1 MQKLREKYAETI
13 ADQDKGKGA
22 HAVVELDANFREAS
36 DDFAKRVDA
45 MIADTSPE
53 NVSSVSEIIDEY
65 IELDALDAELRQKT
79 GQMQHAHR
87 KDAGDKKF
95 TNEMSENRKTRQEA
109 LQGVR
114 DKLDTLKGEGDAD
127 EFQKLVDKI
136 FDEPVDAPTPK
147 PKPSPPES
155 FAPPKDGEAPVETPK
170 NADTSEPV
178 TAKEVSSKIE
188 KLESELLK
196 LQERFGD
203 DSADLTP
210 KQKKATEDKHKDI
223 KSKIAFYKR
232 SEKAALDLDKNQREL
247 ERLQK
252 VIERAD
258 PEELEF
264 EGFTKA
270 DLLKN
275 GKAAGRLEDLKKN
288 IAAQTKIIREMA
300 RPPVPKKT
308 PRERAVARLQKRLDE
323 LRAIR
328 SSTADELTTPAKPK
342 RTKSAEEKDLE
353 DRIKFYTGE
362 TKEIDDVLALNER
375 IEVLGGLLRG
385 ESMAEIQAQIGLPP
399 KLKPSYAKPKKIESE
414 LTKLKETEKRMMK
427 MLRRRQTDELLSDL
441 KDAFDPENGQRSPMD
456 RLLNKYLEERT
467 DALLN
472 QPSTVTTGL
481 PSGLIQ
487 TLWRPVVATTRSV
500 IKAASPMDKDLKGVG
515 MTQRMQFA
523 GADVLA
529 TLDQLVVLARSP
541 IQTLRQVG
549 GNLVDTAKAGG
560 QSAYFYKDGNKID
573 MAESGTV
580 GNATIRNTKQVDRAA
595 MRVAANKQKGVI
607 LRSAMKLL
615 SSDSASALFT
625 IAKGLRA
632 AGRTGV
638 GTFDEPFIMIL
649 HGRKVRADAYREAIK
664 QQPSDPDA
672 FIADYIAKANN
683 VDKQGV
689 NRFNYLDEKYKD
701 GANEVRKGL
710 FRRADLEADDYR
722 VQTEENVTNFWSKIT
737 GGDPTMFKFFARFMQ
752 PIFQTPTI
760 ALIQSGRNL
769 AHTKGM
775 PLTASVLQRSYSEV
789 AKRTGTKGKISNVLS
804 GRVNKEI
811 NDHEIT
817 IERLNT
823 EKKKQG
829 LDVDE
834 IKKIDDEL
842 AATEQQL
849 ASAVAYRT
857 EKIYDDLAHTAL
869 MGGIAMAA
877 YESGR
882 QGLTSGA
889 GSFFTRDQRNEG
901 EFEKYRGLADETS
914 TGWNYLL
921 ADPFRTTWALYADLG
936 ARSVLEEEGKLT
948 DQQTWGAFIT
958 STLEAY
964 ATDAVFSTSLRQVK
978 DLAFGKDKSRV
989 SAGIDIASGGL
1000 LVPSWAR
1007 NANSF
1012 NDEKYSLHGQ
1022 GAGWKDIPELA
1033 WQKAKGDEAEN
1044 YRVDKLGRPLKR
1056 PERGPLNYVFRYAP
1070 EERASRMIAE
1080 EGVRDVLRAD
1090 SLQHG
1095 LIPAFPTSLSSDG
1108 IAIKLEHFKQ
1118 GNKTLLTGF
1127 QEMVNENDDF
1137 LHAMGDIVTEESWPD
1152 DYNNYEISDHPTQ
1165 VNAKYNK
1172 GIEKLIKVR
1181 NEYIKKGKKKIL
1193 DPSSDAQFYR
1203 NSEGQTIFEYMES
1216 FKTNNPE
1223 SNSTVLEL
1231 LDIK

>member
-1 MQKLREKYAETI
+1 MDNKNIDLDAFDAIEDPVTLAPEQPSENSTLSLMAEAGEQQQRGPTIGQQATGLAIEAGGGVGGVWATQKVIKANRVAKGINYLKKIRYFGRAAVAANIGPQALEPVSTVGGLITFGVTEALWAAGSNLLKQEYFKGLGIQEDTEGGELLTSILLVSPLIKQGTRIPKLGQVFDPSMIKSRKWKVGAHVVQGATIGAVESSIRQTWDLMGDENADLGDFSFQDLAQGTVLGGGMGGVASLGGDGIKLVRAYRKVVARNKIEMRGSLVERLIKLDKAVVKAEKIGSARNRAVAQMHAARAKKELDELDAIHDSLDEELGNVEEGLLSQEKKPEVEAEVPEVSETPKDTPTVTEEQVNLADDWDARKVADGEEATPTNLEGIDVVEAPEASATTVTPKPDAEATPAPKTPEVSTEVAPEVDVPKTPMQKLREKYAETI

-36 DDFAKRVDA
+36 DDFSKRVDA

-53 NVSSVSEIIDEY
+53 NVNSVSEIIDEY
-65 IELDALDAELRQKT
+65 IELDALDADLRQKT

-136 FDEPVDAPTPK
+136 FDEPVDAPK

-500 IKAASPMDKDLKGVG
+500 IKAASPMDKDLKG
-515 MTQRMQFA
+515 
-523 GADVLA
+523 L
-529 TLDQLVVLARSP
+529 
-541 IQTLRQVG
+541 
-549 GNLVDTAKAGG
+549 
-560 QSAYFYKDGNKID
+560 
-573 MAESGTV
+573 
-580 GNATIRNTKQVDRAA
+580 
-595 MRVAANKQKGVI
+595 
-607 LRSAMKLL
+607 
-615 SSDSASALFT
+615 
-625 IAKGLRA
+625 
-632 AGRTGV
+632 
-638 GTFDEPFIMIL
+638 
-649 HGRKVRADAYREAIK
+649 
-664 QQPSDPDA
+664 
-672 FIADYIAKANN
+672 
-683 VDKQGV
+683 
-689 NRFNYLDEKYKD
+689 
-701 GANEVRKGL
+701 
-710 FRRADLEADDYR
+710 
-722 VQTEENVTNFWSKIT
+722 
-737 GGDPTMFKFFARFMQ
+737 
-752 PIFQTPTI
+752 
-760 ALIQSGRNL
+760 
-769 AHTKGM
+769 
-775 PLTASVLQRSYSEV
+775 
-789 AKRTGTKGKISNVLS
+789 
-804 GRVNKEI
+804 
-811 NDHEIT
+811 
-817 IERLNT
+817 
-823 EKKKQG
+823 
-829 LDVDE
+829 
-834 IKKIDDEL
+834 
-842 AATEQQL
+842 
-849 ASAVAYRT
+849 
-857 EKIYDDLAHTAL
+857 
-869 MGGIAMAA
+869 
-877 YESGR
+877 
-882 QGLTSGA
+882 
-889 GSFFTRDQRNEG
+889 
-901 EFEKYRGLADETS
+901 
-914 TGWNYLL
+914 
-921 ADPFRTTWALYADLG
+921 
-936 ARSVLEEEGKLT
+936 
-948 DQQTWGAFIT
+948 
-958 STLEAY
+958 
-964 ATDAVFSTSLRQVK
+964 
-978 DLAFGKDKSRV
+978 
-989 SAGIDIASGGL
+989 
-1000 LVPSWAR
+1000 
-1007 NANSF
+1007 
-1012 NDEKYSLHGQ
+1012 
-1022 GAGWKDIPELA
+1022 
-1033 WQKAKGDEAEN
+1033 
-1044 YRVDKLGRPLKR
+1044 
-1056 PERGPLNYVFRYAP
+1056 
-1070 EERASRMIAE
+1070 
-1080 EGVRDVLRAD
+1080 
-1090 SLQHG
+1090 
-1095 LIPAFPTSLSSDG
+1095 
-1108 IAIKLEHFKQ
+1108 
-1118 GNKTLLTGF
+1118 
-1127 QEMVNENDDF
+1127 
-1137 LHAMGDIVTEESWPD
+1137 
-1152 DYNNYEISDHPTQ
+1152 
-1165 VNAKYNK
+1165 
-1172 GIEKLIKVR
+1172 
-1181 NEYIKKGKKKIL
+1181 
-1193 DPSSDAQFYR
+1193 
-1203 NSEGQTIFEYMES
+1203 
-1216 FKTNNPE
+1216 
-1223 SNSTVLEL
+1223 
-1231 LDIK
+1231 